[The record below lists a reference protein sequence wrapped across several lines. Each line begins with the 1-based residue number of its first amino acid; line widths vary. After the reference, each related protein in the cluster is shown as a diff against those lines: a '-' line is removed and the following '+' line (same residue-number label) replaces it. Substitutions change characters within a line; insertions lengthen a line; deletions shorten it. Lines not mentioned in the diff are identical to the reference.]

1 MHKGYPVLGEW
12 EVFLEELSAKI
23 EEEEVME
30 EVTWE
35 KMEGE
40 RTLHMKERGH
50 AQN

>member
-1 MHKGYPVLGEW
+1 MGEW

-30 EVTWE
+30 EVTRA

-40 RTLHMKERGH
+40 GTLHMKERGH